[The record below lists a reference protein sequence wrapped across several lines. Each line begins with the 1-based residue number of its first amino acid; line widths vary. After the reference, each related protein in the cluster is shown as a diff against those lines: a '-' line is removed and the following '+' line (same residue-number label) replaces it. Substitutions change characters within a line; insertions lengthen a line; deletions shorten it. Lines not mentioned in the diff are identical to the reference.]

1 MKNPNVPIIRSKFD
15 YPVKN
20 DLIATNFSVLP
31 KNIQLSK
38 EPMLLMR
45 WPECTDLWFKK
56 DDKFERPKSIVNY
69 KLYTNDCLWLQKP
82 ESNVFAQIWL
92 KMVNEYLREFN
103 YAAELA
109 QLDIAISLGN
119 DHIEIKWSGFNHKL
133 PVYINQ
139 TI

>member
-1 MKNPNVPIIRSKFD
+1 
-15 YPVKN
+15 
-20 DLIATNFSVLP
+20 
-31 KNIQLSK
+31 
-38 EPMLLMR
+38 MR

-109 QLDIAISLGN
+109 QLDIAITLGN

-139 TI
+139 TIQKMLQMKNEDMQQVFDQVKEKLLQDWKNFYLE